1 MTTTEADPRSVE
13 LGVDR
18 WLTDA
23 RAYNLLW
30 LGRWLERAY
39 EICRELLW
47 LAQREAE
54 EEAEASA
61 AVDTAALLDSAAGA
75 RGMSVAE
82 GSTALAALLSERNG
96 ASVRAC
102 LESARYNATF
112 VAPVEL
118 IRNVADAIAL
128 FEEEEAQPATL
139 AEAADLLR
147 RMLAIMDE
155 AHSTVEQAWFHSEPL
170 SEEEVYQR
178 FVQQQQQQQPART
191 EDGGSQ

>member
-1 MTTTEADPRSVE
+1 MTTTNADPRSVE

-39 EICRELLW
+39 EIARELLW
-47 LAQREAE
+47 LAQRDAE
-54 EEAEASA
+54 QDDDVNVAQTLA
-61 AVDTAALLDSAAGA
+61 AAAAA
-75 RGMSVAE
+75 RGMSVRE

-96 ASVRAC
+96 ASIRAC

-118 IRNVADAIAL
+118 IQNLADAIAL
-128 FEEEEAQPATL
+128 FEDEEEQPATVV
-139 AEAADLLR
+139 EAADLLG
-147 RMLAIMDE
+147 RMLGIMDD

-178 FVQQQQQQQPART
+178 FVQQQQQQQPAPQASAG
-191 EDGGSQ
+191 EQ

>member
-1 MTTTEADPRSVE
+1 MTTTNPDPRSME

-39 EICRELLW
+39 GIARGLLW
-47 LAQREAE
+47 LAQRDAE
-54 EEAEASA
+54 GDPNLD
-61 AVDTAALLDSAAGA
+61 AVLMLHTAAAS
-75 RGMSVAE
+75 RGMSVPE
-82 GSTALAALLSERNG
+82 GATTLDTLLVARNG

-118 IRNVADAIAL
+118 IQNLADAIAL
-128 FEEEEAQPATL
+128 FEEQDEQPATL
-139 AEAADLLR
+139 AAAGDLLR
-147 RMLAIMDE
+147 RMLEILDE
-155 AHSTVEQAWFHSEPL
+155 AHGTVEQAWFHSEPL

-178 FVQQQQQQQPART
+178 FVQQQQQQQQQSAPQAAG
-191 EDGGSQ
+191 E

>member
-1 MTTTEADPRSVE
+1 MTTTNADPRSVE

-39 EICRELLW
+39 EIARELLW
-47 LAQREAE
+47 LAQRDAE
-54 EEAEASA
+54 QDDDVNVAQTLSA
-61 AVDTAALLDSAAGA
+61 AAAA
-75 RGMSVAE
+75 RGMSVPE
-82 GSTALAALLSERNG
+82 GSTALAALLSARNG
-96 ASVRAC
+96 ASIRAC

-118 IRNVADAIAL
+118 IQNLADAIAL
-128 FEEEEAQPATL
+128 FEEEEEQPATVV
-139 AEAADLLR
+139 EAADLLR
-147 RMLAIMDE
+147 RMLGIMDE

-178 FVQQQQQQQPART
+178 FVQQQQQQQPAPPAASG
-191 EDGGSQ
+191 EQ

>member
-47 LAQREAE
+47 LAQQEADE
-54 EEAEASA
+54 SA
-61 AVDTAALLDSAAGA
+61 ALDAAALLGSAAGA
-75 RGMSVAE
+75 RGMSVDE
-82 GSTALAALLSERNG
+82 GSTPLAALLSERNG

-118 IRNVADAIAL
+118 IQNLADAIAL
-128 FEEEEAQPATL
+128 FEAEEAQPATL

-178 FVQQQQQQQPART
+178 FVQQQQQQQPAAQT
-191 EDGGSQ
+191 QTAGDQ

>member
-1 MTTTEADPRSVE
+1 MTTTDADPRSVE

-47 LAQREAE
+47 LAQREADE
-54 EEAEASA
+54 SA
-61 AVDTAALLDSAAGA
+61 AVDMSALLESAAGA
-75 RGMSVAE
+75 RGMTVGE

-128 FEEEEAQPATL
+128 FEEEEEQPATL
-139 AEAADLLR
+139 SEAADLLR

-178 FVQQQQQQQPART
+178 FVQQQQQQQPAT
-191 EDGGSQ
+191 LAEGAGDQ

>member
-1 MTTTEADPRSVE
+1 MTTTNADPRSVE

-39 EICRELLW
+39 EIARELLW
-47 LAQREAE
+47 LAQRDAE
-54 EEAEASA
+54 QDDDVNVAQTLA
-61 AVDTAALLDSAAGA
+61 AAAAA
-75 RGMSVAE
+75 RGMSVRE

-96 ASVRAC
+96 ASIRAC

-118 IRNVADAIAL
+118 IQNLADAIAL
-128 FEEEEAQPATL
+128 FEEEEEQPATVV
-139 AEAADLLR
+139 EAADLLR
-147 RMLAIMDE
+147 RMLGIMDE

-178 FVQQQQQQQPART
+178 FVQQQQQQQPAPQAAAG
-191 EDGGSQ
+191 EQ

>member
-47 LAQREAE
+47 LAQQEADE
-54 EEAEASA
+54 S
-61 AVDTAALLDSAAGA
+61 AGA
-75 RGMSVAE
+75 GCGGAARLGRRRAGDVGRRGLDAPGRAAQRAQRRVGARLPRI
-82 GSTALAALLSERNG
+82 GALQRH
-96 ASVRAC
+96 VRR
-102 LESARYNATF
+102 ARRTDPEPRRRDRA
-112 VAPVEL
+112 VE
-118 IRNVADAIAL
+118 A
-128 FEEEEAQPATL
+128 EEAQPATL

-178 FVQQQQQQQPART
+178 FVQQQQQQQPAAQT
-191 EDGGSQ
+191 QTAGDQ

>member
-1 MTTTEADPRSVE
+1 MTMTDTDPRSID

-18 WLTDA
+18 WLTDT

-39 EICRELLW
+39 EIARELLY
-47 LAQREAE
+47 LAQRD
-54 EEAEASA
+54 EEADGGVDAPTMLEWA
-61 AVDTAALLDSAAGA
+61 AAA
-75 RGMSVAE
+75 RGMTVEE
-82 GSTALAALLSERNG
+82 GSTALEALLTARNG

-102 LESARYNATF
+102 LEQARYNATA

-118 IRNVADAIAL
+118 IQNLVDAIAL
-128 FEEEEAQPATL
+128 FEEEEERPTTV

-147 RMLAIMDE
+147 RMLAVMDE

-178 FVQQQQQQQPART
+178 FVQQQQQQQPAPQPAERG
-191 EDGGSQ
+191 EQ